1 VRYDGATVRGATVQC
16 GGPWPEGGV
25 RRTFAPSQCTVA
37 LSDPR
42 SVAPRER
49 FFGALLKA

>member
-25 RRTFAPSQCTVA
+25 RRTFAPS
-37 LSDPR
+37 
-42 SVAPRER
+42 
-49 FFGALLKA
+49 FFSALLKA